1 MLVIPVIDIRH
12 GCVVRAAGGRRDD
25 YQPIKTPLSQSSKP
39 LDVARG
45 LLGLHDSLRALYI
58 ADLDGIEG
66 RGRNLEMLISLS
78 EALPDVQLF
87 IDDGSAIPDALAVYR
102 ERPSLWPVIGSESLA
117 SASDLAPLTSASPNV
132 VLSLD
137 WRGDEFIG
145 PPAVLET
152 AEAWPRNVIV
162 MTLARV
168 GSGRGPDF
176 DRLRLVKALAGD
188 RRIFAAGGV
197 RHAEDVIALSGLAAG
212 VLVASALHDGAID
225 RDDLKRLANRFEWPP
240 QENAHR

>member
-1 MLVIPVIDIRH
+1 MLIIPVIDIRH

-25 YQPIKTPLSQSSKP
+25 YQPINTPLSQSSEP

-45 LLGLHDSLRALYI
+45 LLGLHQTLRSLYI

-66 RGRNLEMLISLS
+66 RGRNLDTLFRLS
-78 EALPDVQLF
+78 ESLPDVQVF
-87 IDDGSAIPDALAVYR
+87 IDDGSATPDSLAVYR
-102 ERPSLWPVIGSESLA
+102 DKPSLWPVIGSESLA
-117 SASDLAPLTSASPNV
+117 AGSDLTLLTSAAPNA

-145 PPAVLET
+145 PAEVLEDAAT
-152 AEAWPRNVIV
+152 WPENVIV

-168 GSGRGPDF
+168 GSRSGPDM
-176 DRLRLVKALAGD
+176 DRLRQVKALAGD

-197 RHAEDVIALSGLAAG
+197 RNADDVAALSGLTAG
-212 VLVASALHDGAID
+212 VLVASALHDGAIG
-225 RDDLKRLANRFEWPP
+225 RDDLERLAGQYQPP
-240 QENAHR
+240 PAEGALR